1 VGAAGRI
8 GRMDRMRRQAAGRL
22 AAPRCSIIGWM
33 ARLAAATVLVAAA
46 AAGAA
51 QAVAEE
57 AVLVGVDPEDETYR
71 GLSPGD
77 MFACPDGSGAPVPFE
92 RLNDGFCD
100 CRDGSDE
107 PGTGVCQGDGGRFF
121 CPNSGFKA
129 VHLFASRVNDGICDC
144 CDGSDE
150 HDSVARCPN
159 TCATMAAEWNEEADA
174 WAAVVTAGIA
184 AKQSYIEEA
193 SEAFG
198 TLKKHLRK
206 LDRHI
211 KEQTACAA
219 AHAAVAEEPAT
230 ALQPDSSDDEIDDSS
245 DKSQE
250 EAVAL
255 DASCELDEERLEMLL
270 SKQRELRGH
279 ITLFGAN
286 FAWYPLAQKC
296 VEFNNTQTGEYIY
309 GRRRGSLRSLTGCGS
324 RPGGPF
330 VSVSD
335 TLTRSFADSLL
346 HSAQPCARL
355 TRSCRPNP
363 TAAMSLSSDI
373 SLDGRKEPSQ
383 NER

>member
-1 VGAAGRI
+1 MGAAGRI

-22 AAPRCSIIGWM
+22 AAPRCSIIEWM
-33 ARLAAATVLVAAA
+33 AGLAIVAAA
-46 AAGAA
+46 AAAEA
-51 QAVAEE
+51 PQAVAEE

-71 GLSPGD
+71 GLKPGD
-77 MFACPDGSGAPVPFE
+77 TFVCSDGSGAPVPFE

-107 PGTGVCQGDGGRFF
+107 PGTGACQGDGGRFF
-121 CPNSGFKA
+121 CPNAGFKA
-129 VHLFASRVNDGICDC
+129 EHLFASRVNDGLCDC

-159 TCATMAAEWNEEADA
+159 TCGSMAAEWNKEADA
-174 WAAVVTAGIA
+174 WAAIVTAGIA

-230 ALQPDSSDDEIDDSS
+230 AFQPDNSYDETDDGR
-245 DKSQE
+245 DKSTGEE

-255 DASCELDEERLEMLL
+255 DASCEWDAERLEMLL
-270 SKQRELRGH
+270 GKQRELRGH
-279 ITLFGAN
+279 ISLFGAN

-309 GRRRGSLRSLTGCGS
+309 GTRRGSLRSLAGCGS
-324 RPGGPF
+324 RTGG
-330 VSVSD
+330 
-335 TLTRSFADSLL
+335 L
-346 HSAQPCARL
+346 CA
-355 TRSCRPNP
+355 CF
-363 TAAMSLSSDI
+363 
-373 SLDGRKEPSQ
+373 
-383 NER
+383 